1 MFFSSVATYRMTR
14 RDRAIATHSQ
24 PSQASTCSCF
34 YVFPGGNS
42 GEATP
47 VPIPNTEVKLSRAD
61 GTAGAT
67 LWESRTLPG
76 FFQKA
81 RDSHRGPS
89 PFSARRFKSKVID
102 LATCGFVERHEN
114 VLLIGPTG
122 TGKSHIAQ
130 ALGHRACRAGYSV
143 LYVAAQE
150 LLKQLRAARADG
162 SCDTATG
169 ACSASRPLIC

>member
-1 MFFSSVATYRMTR
+1 MSANDDLIRLLKKLRLSGVLQTLDLRTRQAVDDAVSHGEFLYRLLSDEVER
-14 RDRAIATHSQ
+14 RDGKQLDQRLRRAG
-24 PSQASTCSCF
+24 F
-34 YVFPGGNS
+34 
-42 GEATP
+42 
-47 VPIPNTEVKLSRAD
+47 
-61 GTAGAT
+61 
-67 LWESRTLPG
+67 ESDRTLEEFDFLFNPG
-76 FFQKA
+76 VPRTKI
-81 RDSHRGPS
+81 
-89 PFSARRFKSKVID
+89 ID

-143 LYVAAQE
+143 RYVAAQE